1 MMVAGRDED
10 RRLKGRQQGRCC
22 RCSISRLISYYL
34 LTYFNCLDAYSHI
47 SQWHLFRYRIQLDN
61 SGVEIE
67 QNEWVVDVRC
77 RKTTEHV
84 PLATD
89 LS

>member
-34 LTYFNCLDAYSHI
+34 LTLIVWTLSHI

-77 RKTTEHV
+77 RKATEHV